1 MTIEEVEPIRH
12 YDSLTDSKQRWGET
26 PVVSALSL
34 DNQTMNKENY
44 NINQGKGSRI
54 KTPKWQGIEG
64 MNPVVVNLSEE
75 DSSDEKNGDLNPE
88 KSMADH
94 ILSNS

>member
-44 NINQGKGSRI
+44 N
-54 KTPKWQGIEG
+54 
-64 MNPVVVNLSEE
+64 MN
-75 DSSDEKNGDLNPE
+75 
-88 KSMADH
+88 
-94 ILSNS
+94 